1 MKILHRLVVL
11 IRAKIL
17 LVMTGCGITVLM
29 ISLYMAK
36 PAFLSLLDL
45 KLYDVLLAETHTNT
59 TTGVPVIVDID
70 EQTLEKL
77 GQWPWPRYR
86 MALLLGKVR
95 NLGAAA
101 VGLDMVF
108 AEADNTSPVVLEQ
121 NLKRDLNVQLGWT
134 GLPAALQDN
143 DGVLAGVLGSGPF
156 VLGHVFNFTTAA
168 AEERECT
175 LHPLRASFVKTADA
189 RQNDIGMFQMPGV
202 VCNIG
207 TLAEAAPASG
217 FFNTEPDRDGVIRR
231 TPLFVEH
238 DGKVYPSLSL
248 ATLMQAVGDPGC
260 VIKFDALGITS
271 ARVGTTVVPLD
282 ASGKMLI
289 NYRGSEG
296 TFEYVSALDILE
308 DRVPKTA
315 LDGKIVFVGTSA
327 AGLKDLRVSPLDSV
341 FPGVEVHAN
350 VVDNMLSGDFLHS
363 PDWAPGAEVSAVFLA
378 GLASTLLLAFAGA
391 VWSFLP
397 MAAAGAGL
405 WFGATELMQA
415 HGLVLS
421 PLYPLMT
428 LLTQFAVLSLLKFRQ
443 EEGHKK
449 FIHST
454 FKSYLSPELIDNMVK
469 TKTMPELG
477 GQAKQIS
484 AYFTDIQSFS
494 TFSEKLT
501 APQLVELLNE
511 YLSAMTDILI
521 AEGGT
526 LDKYEG
532 DAIIAFFGAPMDMP
546 DHAFR
551 ACRTAVA
558 MQEALADLREKWK
571 GETAEEGEGRNTKGL
586 PAEQWAPGA
595 KWPNIVHDMKM
606 RIGINCG
613 EIVVGNMGSA
623 MRMNYTMM
631 GDAVNL
637 AARLEEAAKQY
648 GIFTA
653 VSGSVLAQPAVDEN
667 GRECSVQDLVEVRLV
682 DRIIVVGKSE
692 PVDIYE
698 LCAMKGGLSD
708 REKRLFEIFEQGF
721 KLYTN
726 MQWDEAVTK
735 LEEAEAYER
744 FPGNTTTP
752 SRVLMERCRAF
763 KENLPV
769 PAGET
774 WDGVIRLTKK

>member
-1 MKILHRLVVL
+1 MKFLRRLFAG
-11 IRAKIL
+11 IRAKL
-17 LVMTGCGITVLM
+17 LLLAVGGCITILM
-29 ISLYMAK
+29 IGLYASK

-45 KLYDVLLAETHTNT
+45 KLYDVLLTKTHSKETTK
-59 TTGVPVIVDID
+59 VPVIVDID

-86 MALLLGKVR
+86 LALLLGKVR
-95 NLGAAA
+95 NLGAAS

-108 AEADNTSPVVLEQ
+108 AESDNTSPSVLGK
-121 NLKRDLNVQLGWT
+121 NLKQDLNLDVGWT
-134 GLPAALQDN
+134 GLPDALADN

-156 VLGHVFNFTTAA
+156 VLGHVFNYVTDA
-168 AEERECT
+168 AEERGCT
-175 LHPLRASFVKTADA
+175 LHPLQASFVKTADA
-189 RQNDIGMFQMPGV
+189 QANDIGLFTMPGV
-202 VCNIG
+202 VCNIS
-207 TLAEAAPASG
+207 TLADAAPASG

-248 ATLMQAVGDPGC
+248 ATLIQAVGDPNC

-271 ARVGTTVVPLD
+271 ARIGSTIVPLD
-282 ASGKMLI
+282 AEGKMLI
-289 NYRGSEG
+289 NYRGAEG
-296 TFEYVSALDILE
+296 TFAYISALDILE
-308 DRVPKTA
+308 DRTPREA
-315 LDGKIVFVGTSA
+315 LEGKVVFVGTSA

-350 VVDNMLSGDFLHS
+350 VVDNILSRDFLHS
-363 PDWAPGAEVSAVFLA
+363 PDWAPGAEASAVLIA
-378 GLASTLLLAFAGA
+378 GLASTMLLAFAGA
-391 VWSFLP
+391 LWSAVP
-397 MAAAGAGL
+397 IAAAGAGL
-405 WFGATELMQA
+405 WFGAAKLMQA
-415 HGLVLS
+415 QGIVLS
-421 PLYPLMT
+421 PLYPFLT
-428 LLTQFAVLSLLKFRQ
+428 LLTQFTVLSLLKFRQ

-454 FKSYLSPELIDNMVK
+454 FKSYLSPELIDDMVK
-469 TKTMPELG
+469 NKTMPELG

-546 DHAFR
+546 DHAYR
-551 ACRTAVA
+551 ACATAVA
-558 MQEALADLREKWK
+558 MQGALAELRDKWK
-571 GETAEEGEGRNTKGL
+571 GESAQEGEERNTKNL
-586 PAEQWAPGA
+586 AADQWAPGA
-595 KWPNIVHDMKM
+595 KWPAIVHDMKM

-613 EIVVGNMGSA
+613 EIVVGNMGSS

-653 VSGSVLAQPAVDEN
+653 LSGSMLTQPAVDES
-667 GRECSVQDLVEVRLV
+667 GRECKVQDLVEVRLV

-692 PVDIYE
+692 PVGIYE
-698 LCAMKGGLSD
+698 LCALKGGLSES
-708 REKRLFEIFEQGF
+708 EKQLFQLFGQGF
-721 KLYTN
+721 ELYTK
-726 MQWDEAVTK
+726 MQWDEAVAV
-735 LEEAEAYER
+735 LEEAETYER
-744 FPGNTTTP
+744 FPHHKTTP
-752 SRVLMERCRAF
+752 SRVLMERCRQF
-763 KENLPV
+763 KENPPV
-769 PAGET
+769 PVGET